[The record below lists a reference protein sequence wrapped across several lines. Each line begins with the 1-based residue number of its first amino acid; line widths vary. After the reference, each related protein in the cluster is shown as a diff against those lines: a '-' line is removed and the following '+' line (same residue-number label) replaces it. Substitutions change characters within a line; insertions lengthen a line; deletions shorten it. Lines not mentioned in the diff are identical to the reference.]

1 MIEAPAQR
9 FAEVVRTEEEMRAL
23 LGHPSEMVIKKAQP
37 RLDEHCR
44 AFIAMSPFM
53 LLGTAEASG
62 HCDVSPR
69 GDGPGFVHVLDEQTL
84 LIPDRPGNKRFDSL
98 RNIIEHG
105 AVGLLFMI
113 PQIGETLRVN
123 GRAQI
128 IRDADLLARLE
139 AQGKIPALAIA
150 VDVEEA
156 FIQCAKALKRSH
168 LWEPES
174 WQDPSL
180 LTSRA
185 KMFID
190 HASMTDVTVEE
201 MEASLAESYAKRL
214 Y

>member
-1 MIEAPAQR
+1 
-9 FAEVVRTEEEMRAL
+9 
-23 LGHPSEMVIKKAQP
+23 
-37 RLDEHCR
+37 
-44 AFIAMSPFM
+44 
-53 LLGTAEASG
+53 
-62 HCDVSPR
+62 VSPR

-128 IRDADLLARLE
+128 VRDADLLARLE

-190 HASMTDVTVEE
+190 HASMTGVTVEE